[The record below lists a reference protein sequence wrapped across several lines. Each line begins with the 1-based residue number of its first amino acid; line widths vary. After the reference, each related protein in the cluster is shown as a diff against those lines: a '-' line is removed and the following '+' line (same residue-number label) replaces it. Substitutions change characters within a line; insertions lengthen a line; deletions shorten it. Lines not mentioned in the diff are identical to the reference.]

1 MYMAACIR
9 EEEEEKERI
18 QQYGKEVWADFSV
31 YHPGLNWTRLDW
43 MGKGHFRVKMFER
56 V

>member
-18 QQYGKEVWADFSV
+18 QQYGKEVWADFCLSS
-31 YHPGLNWTRLDW
+31 WTELD
-43 MGKGHFRVKMFER
+43 
-56 V
+56 